1 MKNIVFDI
9 GNICFYYDISKLPGL
24 FSDDIDEQKFIIDNL
39 INSPEWQTY
48 DLIDTGLFNITDIIN
63 IHQDRTDHLKDK
75 LIFNFWHHYL
85 DSGYISSDVLLL
97 IKNLSRNG
105 YKIYLLSNMNDS
117 FYNKV
122 ESSGLFD
129 MVDGYVLS
137 FQECAL
143 KPHTEIYKIL
153 IDRYDLKVDE
163 TLFIDDLIAN
173 VDTAKMLGMTA
184 EVVEKDNYN
193 DLLDKLKKNNINVE

>member
-1 MKNIVFDI
+1 M
-9 GNICFYYDISKLPGL
+9 
-24 FSDDIDEQKFIIDNL
+24 
-39 INSPEWQTY
+39 
-48 DLIDTGLFNITDIIN
+48 
-63 IHQDRTDHLKDK
+63 
-75 LIFNFWHHYL
+75 
-85 DSGYISSDVLLL
+85 
-97 IKNLSRNG
+97 
-105 YKIYLLSNMNDS
+105 KIYLLSNMNDS